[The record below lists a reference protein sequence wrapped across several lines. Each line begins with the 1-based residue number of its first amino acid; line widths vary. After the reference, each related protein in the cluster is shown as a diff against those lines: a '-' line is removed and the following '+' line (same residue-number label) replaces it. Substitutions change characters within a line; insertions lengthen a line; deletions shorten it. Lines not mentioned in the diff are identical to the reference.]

1 MFRRNLNV
9 DGERLGRARCATSE
23 ASGFRRTL
31 ALSHHWLH
39 TPLAVVVLLTMR
51 LPSND
56 AAPGPDTLL
65 SSPQVM
71 STELL
76 QPTRSPRAPQ
86 SPSIPPRNPL
96 RQRATAVRNDDHP
109 PSPVIPALQM
119 QIVHSQ
125 SLPPLTAVD
134 SDEAINVDKKA
145 LGKSLS
151 ESPIMMPLSFLDLD
165 DSDSST
171 ASSPTLIDPVS
182 SSPTMSKRNHALFEL
197 LSSERSYSSDLAL
210 IRDVHIPLALGE

>member
-1 MFRRNLNV
+1 
-9 DGERLGRARCATSE
+9 
-23 ASGFRRTL
+23 
-31 ALSHHWLH
+31 
-39 TPLAVVVLLTMR
+39 
-51 LPSND
+51 
-56 AAPGPDTLL
+56 
-65 SSPQVM
+65 
-71 STELL
+71 
-76 QPTRSPRAPQ
+76 
-86 SPSIPPRNPL
+86 
-96 RQRATAVRNDDHP
+96 
-109 PSPVIPALQM
+109 M
-119 QIVHSQ
+119 QIVHTQ
-125 SLPPLTAVD
+125 SFPPLTAVD

-182 SSPTMSKRNHALFEL
+182 SSPTVSKRNHALFEL